1 MCGMR
6 TRFRTRLILSAALVS
21 LVSAPAG
28 TFAPDPLP
36 LGSPDRE
43 GFSAERLGR
52 LHQRMRQFV
61 ESGQHAGIS
70 TLIARHGQIVDWQ
83 AWGHRDREAKLAM
96 EKDTITR
103 VYSMTKIV
111 TSTAILQLH
120 EQARL
125 RLDDPVER
133 YLPALAKRQVLTGG
147 TALAPQL
154 EPATRPITIK
164 DLLTHTSGYTYGGI
178 GKETIDELYKSERVL
193 EAATMEQFVER
204 LARVPLVHQPGARF
218 TYGVS
223 TDVLGAVVEKVS
235 GQRLDRYV
243 AEHIT
248 GPLRMVDTAFTVA
261 ADKRARLAKAY
272 RAPKGGALEPIPDKE
287 LVMTSV
293 DPVDM
298 HWGGG
303 GLFSTL
309 GDYARFGQMLL
320 NGGELDGAR
329 VLGRK
334 SVELMM
340 TNALTH
346 TPTPYNQFSDYE
358 GFGLGGAVR
367 LDAGRAARL
376 GSVGQFGW
384 AGAANTYFNI
394 DPQESTVVVL
404 FAQHMPADQFRLS
417 STFSTLFY
425 ASLVDGP
432 PGSPKR
438 PR

>member
-1 MCGMR
+1 
-6 TRFRTRLILSAALVS
+6 LLLSALSVPALGT
-21 LVSAPAG
+21 AP
-28 TFAPDPLP
+28 PDPLP
-36 LGSPDRE
+36 IG
-43 GFSAERLGR
+43 SAERLAR
-52 LHQRMRQFV
+52 LHQRMREFIDQ
-61 ESGQHAGIS
+61 GQHAGIA
-70 TLIARHGQIVDWQ
+70 TLIARRGQIVDWQ
-83 AWGHRDREAKLAM
+83 AWGHRDREAKLPM
-96 EKDTITR
+96 EKDTIAR
-103 VYSMTKIV
+103 VYSMTKII
-111 TSTAILQLH
+111 TSAAILQLH

-133 YLPALAKRQVLTGG
+133 HLPALAKRQVLTGG
-147 TALAPQL
+147 TAAAPELA
-154 EPATRPITIK
+154 PATRSITIK
-164 DLLTHTSGYTYGGI
+164 DLLTHTSGYTYPSN
-178 GKETIDELYKSERVL
+178 GKAVIDELYSTADVIG
-193 EAATMEQFVER
+193 ATTMDQFIER

-218 TYGVS
+218 NYGVS

-248 GPLRMVDTAFTVA
+248 GPLRMVDTSYALP
-261 ADKRARLAKAY
+261 ADKRARLAKVY
-272 RAPKGGALEPIPDKE
+272 RAPKGGPLEPVPDKE
-287 LVMTSV
+287 LVMSSIE
-293 DPVDM
+293 PAAM
-298 HWGGG
+298 HWGGA

-320 NGGELDGAR
+320 NGGDLDGVR

-346 TPTPYNQFSDYE
+346 TPTPYTQFNEYE

-367 LDAGRAARL
+367 VDAGRAARL

-404 FAQHMPADQFRLS
+404 VAQHMPQDQFRLS
-417 STFSTLFY
+417 WTFSTLFY
-425 ASLVDGP
+425 ASLVDP
-432 PGSPKR
+432 PEWSVKR